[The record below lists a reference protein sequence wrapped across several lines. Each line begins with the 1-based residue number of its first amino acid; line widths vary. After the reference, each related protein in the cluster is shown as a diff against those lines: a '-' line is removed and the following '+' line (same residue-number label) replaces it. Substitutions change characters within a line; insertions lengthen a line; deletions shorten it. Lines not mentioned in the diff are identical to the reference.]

1 VTPDAQHRTPVT
13 QPATVTPETF
23 APAGEWLGWLMA
35 GAAVLAFSL
44 VTPLSKVGLGL
55 GLTPVMQNVARL
67 SLTMVL
73 LALTLALTAR
83 SQLRIDRR
91 GLGLCLLSGALI
103 GAGALI
109 YLSGLARIDS
119 SIAAMIFAIEPL
131 LVLGLLA
138 LRGERF
144 TYRQYVRLALALTGV
159 YFLLGPGGRVDL
171 AGAALVV
178 LSTLFFALPMAL
190 MQWFLQ
196 GYDARTITLYMVLG
210 MMLISL
216 LVWLGEGAPWHDPG
230 AAGWLVIVMLAVVCT
245 YFSRL
250 ALSVAVQRLGSGQV
264 SLLIPL
270 ELLLA
275 VVWSVL
281 FLGERLAPTQLLGG
295 ALILLSAALAVGRLR
310 RVPWRTTAELP

>member
-1 VTPDAQHRTPVT
+1 
-13 QPATVTPETF
+13 
-23 APAGEWLGWLMA
+23 MA

-44 VTPLSKVGLGL
+44 VTPLSKVGLSL
-55 GLTPVMQNVARL
+55 GLSPVMQNVGRL
-67 SLTMVL
+67 TLTVVL
-73 LALTLALTAR
+73 LALTLAITAR
-83 SQLRIDRR
+83 GQLSIDRR
-91 GLGLCLLSGALI
+91 GLGLCLGSGALL
-103 GAGALI
+103 GLGALI
-109 YLSGLARIDS
+109 YLSGLARVDS

-159 YFLLGPGGRVDL
+159 YFLVGPGGRVDVL
-171 AGAALVV
+171 GAALVT

-196 GYDARTITLYMVLG
+196 GYDSRTVTFYMVLG
-210 MMLISL
+210 MALISL
-216 LVWLGEGAPWHDPG
+216 TVWLGEGAPWHDPG
-230 AAGWLVIVMLAVVCT
+230 AAGWLVIVVLAVVCT

-250 ALSVAVQRLGSGQV
+250 ALTLAVKRLGSGQV
-264 SLLIPL
+264 SLLVPL

-281 FLGERLAPTQLLGG
+281 FLGERLAPAQWLGG
-295 ALILLSAALAVGRLR
+295 ALILASAALAVVRLR
-310 RVPWRTTAELP
+310 RVPWRATTELP